1 MCYFLAKGKIF
12 MRKKIAIVCFL
23 ENLIKTKDC
32 IKMTEKSLSKSL
44 AREVLRPGKTL
55 GQRIRQVRNKLS
67 QDAFAVSIGIS
78 RGSLSAYERDESQ
91 PSADILKEICTKWKI
106 SADWLLL
113 GSEDRPQKT
122 ISFFDGTR
130 GVNAALLSKSILVV
144 EEGLSKKNKILTSEK
159 KAELIAAVYDFI
171 ASEETIDT
179 ANIIRFINALY

>member
-1 MCYFLAKGKIF
+1 
-12 MRKKIAIVCFL
+12 
-23 ENLIKTKDC
+23 
-32 IKMTEKSLSKSL
+32 MTEKSLSKSL

-122 ISFFDGTR
+122 ISFFDVGIFFPT
-130 GVNAALLSKSILVV
+130 
-144 EEGLSKKNKILTSEK
+144 
-159 KAELIAAVYDFI
+159 
-171 ASEETIDT
+171 
-179 ANIIRFINALY
+179 